1 VPIDIE
7 NGGAVLRGLNH
18 VGVPE
23 FVVQG
28 FGHYKVAQKW
38 A

>member
-1 VPIDIE
+1 
-7 NGGAVLRGLNH
+7 LNH